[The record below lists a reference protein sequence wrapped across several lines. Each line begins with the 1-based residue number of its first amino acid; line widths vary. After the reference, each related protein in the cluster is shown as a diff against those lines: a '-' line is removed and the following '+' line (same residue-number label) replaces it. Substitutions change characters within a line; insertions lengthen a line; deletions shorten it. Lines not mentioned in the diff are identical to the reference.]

1 MTPSVIGKYRRLFD
15 RRASADRIAACVT
28 KIVSA
33 PLKHVHESES
43 NGFSVSD
50 PIALIDTVLLEKVRS
65 LVIGC
70 HMCSPFAEVPLFV
83 VLDQLREATTTRAQ
97 YVFEQSPSC
106 SRCGRQMTEH
116 TLIDMEVGL

>member
-1 MTPSVIGKYRRLFD
+1 LEDGREPD
-15 RRASADRIAACVT
+15 
-28 KIVSA
+28 
-33 PLKHVHESES
+33 S
-43 NGFSVSD
+43 NGSTD
-50 PIALIDTVLLEKVRS
+50 PHDIALIDTVLLEKIRG

-70 HMCSPFAEVPLFV
+70 HMCSPFAEIPLFV

-116 TLIDMEVGL
+116 TLVDMEAEL